1 MTQRFVLIGFIT
13 LLCLLLFLFHNRDH
27 PKVLEIIIT
36 FIAGIVIVLALWLQP
51 EKYNIIFPSSYF
63 FDLDKGKQVDF
74 KTPGLYF
81 VEETSVLPFASKI
94 LKGNLKEEYVLV
106 ARDLWE
112 CTILKMFE
120 MTPFGFEEYIPFSR
134 ITHLGFVSFG
144 GPRRDKYPVPDL
156 QGKKI
161 SGNGL
166 LELTKSN
173 IFSDIINKNHH
184 GLSVKE
190 ISIPPGAGITIDRK
204 NEFQS
209 IIRITE
215 PFWLDLKINIAVNG
229 GGLFTNKAW
238 GNHFL
243 KLGEDGEKKIENHQ
257 VVEVIGRMEI
267 TWNISRWSIGNPKME
282 LRKKWLSAI
291 TDRMTNYFDW
301 DKKVQLLHIGL
312 VQ

>member
-1 MTQRFVLIGFIT
+1 MANRFVLIGFII
-13 LLCLLLFLFHNRDH
+13 LVCLLLFLFHNRDH

-36 FIAGIVIVLALWLQP
+36 FIAGIIILLALWLQP
-51 EKYNIIFPSSYF
+51 EKYNIIFPSTYF
-63 FDLDKGKQVDF
+63 FDLEKGKQVDF

-81 VEETSVLPFASKI
+81 VEETSLLPFSTKV
-94 LKGNLKEEYVLV
+94 LKDNLKKDYVLV

-112 CTILKMFE
+112 CTILKLFE
-120 MTPFGFEEYIPFSR
+120 MTPFGFEEYAPFSR

-156 QGKKI
+156 PGKKI
-161 SGNGL
+161 SGDGL

-173 IFSDIINKNHH
+173 MFSDIINKYHH
-184 GLSVKE
+184 GLSIKE
-190 ISIPPGAGITIDRK
+190 ISITPGADFIVDRK

-209 IIRITE
+209 IIEINE
-215 PFWLDLKINIAVNG
+215 PFWFDLKINVAVNA
-229 GGLFTNKAW
+229 GGLFTNKTW
-238 GNHFL
+238 GKHFL
-243 KLGEDGEKKIENHQ
+243 KLGENGEKKIENDQ
-257 VVEVIGRMEI
+257 ICEVIGRMEV

-291 TDRMTNYFDW
+291 TDRMTNYLDW
-301 DKKVQLLHIGL
+301 NKKVQLLHIEL